1 MKNQTQWK
9 LIWLCAAAVLV
20 ACAHEKISEAKQEQP
35 AAQPAPVAQPTPAM
49 PAAVP
54 ASVKTPAEPSK
65 SEGVITITTSSPEAA
80 AIYVEAVDWLL
91 AGHQDKGLVLLRKAL
106 QLDPKLLLVQAML
119 YYNTPGS
126 EAMQKVDEAA
136 QASASL
142 PEAERTEIEAIDAN
156 KHGDY
161 EKARELELKLLSLA
175 PRDWRAHA
183 YVGATAFFYGH
194 RAEEAAGQLHEA
206 ASLNPK
212 AISPWS
218 ILGAIADEQGNKAEA
233 VEARRK
239 VAEMRPG
246 DPAAQ
251 ADYSYALLSAGKLD
265 EAERV
270 ARKAAAFPNA
280 DAKPLAALAN
290 VEFYRSEFAQGR
302 EDVTKARSLSTD
314 ENERFGL
321 DRFALFTHVAEGRY
335 DAALQA
341 ASALENEAR
350 AAKNPNTVVLAVMDR
365 AFAAALLGKHA
376 DGQKFATEAWARSK
390 SEPLSGTGRKDLQRT
405 ILVARMWTQALGK
418 KTADA
423 EKTLALMEKDAGDSP
438 NDANVQSAAAWGRG
452 VLKLGSGDAKGA
464 AQEMSKCIASD
475 DLCHFHLVLAQ
486 EKAGDKAAAQATRA
500 TLLSQ
505 QRTRNSFYLV
515 LRQQLLKNVTPR
527 VALN

>member
-1 MKNQTQWK
+1 M
-9 LIWLCAAAVLV
+9 
-20 ACAHEKISEAKQEQP
+20 
-35 AAQPAPVAQPTPAM
+35 
-49 PAAVP
+49 
-54 ASVKTPAEPSK
+54 
-65 SEGVITITTSSPEAA
+65 
-80 AIYVEAVDWLL
+80 
-91 AGHQDKGLVLLRKAL
+91 
-106 QLDPKLLLVQAML
+106 
-119 YYNTPGS
+119 
-126 EAMQKVDEAA
+126 
-136 QASASL
+136 
-142 PEAERTEIEAIDAN
+142 
-156 KHGDY
+156 
-161 EKARELELKLLSLA
+161 
-175 PRDWRAHA
+175 
-183 YVGATAFFYGH
+183 GATAFYYGH
-194 RAEEAAGQLHEA
+194 RAEEAAGHLRQA

-239 VAEMRPG
+239 VAEMRPD

-290 VEFYRSEFAQGR
+290 VEFYRSQFAQGR
-302 EDVTKARSLSTD
+302 ENVTKARALSTD

-321 DRFALFTHVAEGRY
+321 DRFALFTHVAEGKY

-350 AAKNPNTVVLAVMDR
+350 GAKNPNTVVIAMMDR
-365 AFAAALLGKHA
+365 AFVAALLGKHA
-376 DGQKFATEAWARSK
+376 DGQKYATEAWARSK

-505 QRTRNSFYLV
+505 QRTQNSFYLV
-515 LRQQLLKNVTPR
+515 LRQQLLKNVTPG